1 MAQDYRIISAD
12 SHLQI
17 AAERWTPRIP
27 AKYRDEA
34 PRTVRMPDGTEATV
48 SGIDGKP
55 NLFTS
60 GRLVGLPYEDR
71 TPVGGHYDTSPG
83 SGSPEQRLQ
92 EQDIDG
98 VDGEVLFTHFGGASY
113 YSAIR
118 DRAASKATIHAWN
131 EFLAEEYCVVAP
143 QRLIGMGMIPESG
156 VQDAID
162 EMEYCARAGLKGVY
176 LAKFPDG
183 GDMPSPEDDRF
194 WAAALDLDMPLT
206 GHVSFGFGR
215 GRPVTIPYAHDLDE
229 VAAGVD
235 PFSKFSQYAFRG
247 ALNALQMLFTGV
259 LDRFPRLHFYF
270 AETQTGW
277 IPHFLE
283 ILDDQYDRHIHWAER
298 LAGMKKLDRP
308 PSEYMREH
316 FSWGFMRN
324 AVGVRARH
332 EIGITRMMWAT
343 DFAHAESDWPESQRV
358 IEEVFAGVP
367 EDERRLMLGGN
378 AIDYFHL
385 DPAPPARSEVARAAV
400 ADAT

>member
-1 MAQDYRIISAD
+1 MANDYRIISAD

-34 PRTVRMPDGTEATV
+34 PRTVLMPNGTEATV

-60 GRLVGLPYEDR
+60 GRLVGLPYENR

-83 SGSPEQRLQ
+83 SGSPEQRLR

-98 VDGEVLFTHFGGASY
+98 VDGEIMFTHFGGASY
-113 YSAIR
+113 YSAIK
-118 DRAASKATIHAWN
+118 DPAASKATIHAWN
-131 EFLAEEYCVVAP
+131 EFLAEEYCAVSP
-143 QRLIGMGMIPESG
+143 QRLIGMGMLPETG
-156 VQDAID
+156 VQDAIG

-176 LAKFPDG
+176 LSKFPNG
-183 GDMPSPEDDRF
+183 GDVPTPEDDRF
-194 WAAALDLDMPLT
+194 WTAGLDLDMPLA
-206 GHVSFGFGR
+206 GHVSFGFG
-215 GRPVTIPYAHDLDE
+215 GRISYPYPKDVDLAE
-229 VAAGVD
+229 AASGVD
-235 PFSKFSQYAFRG
+235 PFSKFTQYAVRG
-247 ALNALQMLFTGV
+247 ATNALQMVFTGV
-259 LDRFPRLHFYF
+259 FDRFPRLRFYF
-270 AETQTGW
+270 AETQAGW

-283 ILDDQYDRHIHWAER
+283 MLDDQYDRHIHWAAR
-298 LAGMKKLDRP
+298 LVGMKKLDRL
-308 PSEYMREH
+308 PSEYIREH

-332 EIGITRMMWAT
+332 EIGVTRMMWAT

-367 EDERRLMLGGN
+367 DDERRLMLGGN
-378 AIDYFHL
+378 AIEYFHL
-385 DPAPPARSEVARAAV
+385 DPTPPVERKVARAAV
-400 ADAT
+400 ADAS